1 VDIGRDIGH
10 ADEHAE
16 RVWKEL
22 DQIIQRRHDQRV
34 KANGHRPS
42 EEIYEASVRHH
53 AAQRERERRAEWAAY
68 HRRQAERHR
77 ATLTDLVRFHEEA
90 AAKLDMGGAA

>member
-1 VDIGRDIGH
+1 MDIGRDIGH

-68 HRRQAERHR
+68 HRPRLRGTARRSRTWSGFTKRPPQS
-77 ATLTDLVRFHEEA
+77 
-90 AAKLDMGGAA
+90 